1 MDVGG
6 RCQPRARREVDYP
19 RGVDI
24 PLPVSPASGPPS
36 LVDLIATG
44 TLDADLAALLW
55 LLVEGEVPLV
65 VVAPEARLGAAAQLL
80 DGILGSIRPDV
91 PAADPA
97 RPMGTTAARRLIRG
111 REAGSVMAG
120 TSLEDVFRSLRAGPL
135 PLGDDELTFLGCV
148 LVLGSGAG
156 TAAAGSAPA
165 ASAPAGSL
173 APGSPAAGSPAV
185 GRVDADQSGRLRVV
199 AAHYVRPLARDAHGH
214 SQRLGPAVLAT
225 WDAAQGRY
233 EHFGWGIWPEI
244 AARLGRRAGDM
255 ERDLHHRR
263 DDLGTLA
270 SAGVTGVSEVR
281 RLIAGYQ
288 AGYQSHDTAAH

>member
-1 MDVGG
+1 MDVDG
-6 RCQPRARREVDYP
+6 RCQPRARPTVDYP
-19 RGVDI
+19 RRVDI

-36 LVDLIATG
+36 LVDLIATQA
-44 TLDADLAALLW
+44 LDADLAALLW
-55 LLVEGEVPLV
+55 LLVEGGVPLI
-65 VVAPEARLGAAAQLL
+65 VVAPEARLGAAAQMLE
-80 DGILGSIRPDV
+80 GILGSIRPES
-91 PAADPA
+91 PEADLA

-111 REAGSVMAG
+111 RQAGAVMAG
-120 TSLEDVFRSLRAGPL
+120 TSLEDVFLSLQSGPF
-135 PLGDDELTFLGCV
+135 PLDDDELTFLGCV
-148 LVLGSGAG
+148 LVLGSGADS
-156 TAAAGSAPA
+156 SATGGL
-165 ASAPAGSL
+165 ASA
-173 APGSPAAGSPAV
+173 
-185 GRVDADQSGRLRVV
+185 DSGRLRVV

-225 WDAAQGRY
+225 WDAAHGQY

-288 AGYQSHDTAAH
+288 AGYQSHETTTH